1 MASEGAID
9 GRDMGQV
16 VNLTRRGNGGR
27 LHIDGQIKRRKNDP
41 QTSLTLR
48 HPARRIPV
56 ILASS
61 FLPRKIDVNTTRIA
75 IYDFEITV
83 SLVAR
88 NHFRRILHIF
98 SNKPNSSFEKLDAE
112 SFGFNFNIKNRYS
125 SLHEDQ
131 LLTGL

>member
-27 LHIDGQIKRRKNDP
+27 LHIDEQIKRQKNDP

-56 ILASS
+56 ILASF
-61 FLPRKIDVNTTRIA
+61 FLPRKIDVNTTRTA
-75 IYDFEITV
+75 IYD
-83 SLVAR
+83 
-88 NHFRRILHIF
+88 
-98 SNKPNSSFEKLDAE
+98 
-112 SFGFNFNIKNRYS
+112 
-125 SLHEDQ
+125 
-131 LLTGL
+131 